1 MNTAIVYFSLEGN
14 TKYVAEKIAK
24 SLDADIIKLIP
35 VKEYPTGK
43 VSKFFW
49 GGKSAT
55 FKEIPK
61 LEAYRFD
68 SKNYDLVLLGTP
80 IWAGTFAPP
89 LRTFIREN
97 KLAGKKVAFFS
108 CSGGGSAE
116 KCFEHLENEISDC
129 TVLSTLRLI
138 DPLKNAK
145 PDVDERIIDFCKK
158 LKTEQLK

>member
-24 SLDADIIKLIP
+24 SPDADIIKLIP

-61 LEAYRFD
+61 LETYRFD

-80 IWAGTFAPP
+80 IWAGTIAPP

-97 KLAGKKVAFFS
+97 KLAGKKVAFFA